1 MPYLINVKYGI
12 FSYQL
17 SIFHYPFSY
26 ICTQLIFKQSFLI
39 MNQAIKV
46 FKFGGASLRDVDN
59 IKNVGDILHKFSS
72 DNLLI
77 VVSAMGK
84 TTNALEEIVAS
95 YFKRDGKAPGILQGI
110 REKHEA
116 LMAELFDA
124 DDDIYA
130 QVNDTFVEIEWIL
143 DDEPHDEY
151 DYIYDQI
158 VSVGELLSSKI
169 VAAYLNK
176 IGLNT
181 VWLDARD
188 VLKTDETW
196 RESVVD
202 WQATAANAQN
212 IIKPLFT
219 EGVKFVMTQGF
230 IGSTKDNNT
239 TTLGREGS
247 DYSAAIFSH
256 CLGAAGMFIW
266 KDVSGVLSGDP
277 RVFNDVVKLD
287 QISYDEAVEMTYY
300 GATVVHPRTIQPLM
314 AKNIPLNVRSFLEH
328 DAVGTII
335 SAEAPPQYPPILM
348 AERNQVFL
356 KISNRDFTFL
366 VESHIRDLFEIFTK
380 YHIFVNLMQN
390 SGAYFYISMTQA
402 PDREHLL
409 MRDLREKFEVEE
421 HPKCDL
427 FTARHPTPEIQDTL
441 KEGKRVLFEKTIPDT
456 YQVLVG

>member
-1 MPYLINVKYGI
+1 
-12 FSYQL
+12 
-17 SIFHYPFSY
+17 
-26 ICTQLIFKQSFLI
+26 
-39 MNQAIKV
+39 MNQPIKV
-46 FKFGGASLRDVDN
+46 FKFGGASLRDIDN

-72 DNLLI
+72 ENILI

-84 TTNALEEIVAS
+84 TTNALEEIVVA
-95 YFKRDGKAPGILQGI
+95 YFERDGKAQGILHGI
-110 REKHEA
+110 RQKHEA

-124 DDDIYA
+124 DDDVYA
-130 QVNDTFVEIEWIL
+130 QVNDTIVEIEWIL
-143 DDEPHDEY
+143 EDEPHDEY

-176 IGLNT
+176 IGLKTN
-181 VWLDARD
+181 WLDARD

-202 WQATAANAQN
+202 WQTTQANAQN

-219 EGVKFVMTQGF
+219 EGSKFVITQGF

-256 CLGAAGMFIW
+256 CLHAAGMYIW

-277 RVFNDVVKLD
+277 RVFKDVVKLD
-287 QISYDEAVEMTYY
+287 QISYEEAVEMTYY

-314 AKNIPLNVRSFLEH
+314 AKNIPLNVRSFLDH

-335 SAEAPPQYPPILM
+335 SAKAPPQYPPILM
-348 AERNQVFL
+348 AERHQIFL

-380 YHIFVNLMQN
+380 YHIFINLMQN
-390 SGAYFYISMTQA
+390 SGAYFYISMTHA
-402 PDREHLL
+402 PDRERLL